1 MAFGRAQFSKLQRPP
16 SRIYSTPIRRCFTRF
31 TSPPPANDGSVKMP
45 FFTQL
50 AHHFLPEVILAIG
63 VLALILV
70 GAWRGER
77 SFSLVTELTVAVLG
91 LAILAILLSTKSE
104 AIVFDG
110 AYIDDA
116 FSRFAKVLTLSASLV
131 TILLSVNTDRK
142 ST

>member
-1 MAFGRAQFSKLQRPP
+1 
-16 SRIYSTPIRRCFTRF
+16 
-31 TSPPPANDGSVKMP
+31 MP

-91 LAILAILLSTKSE
+91 RSSSTARTSTTP
-104 AIVFDG
+104 
-110 AYIDDA
+110 
-116 FSRFAKVLTLSASLV
+116 SRAS
-131 TILLSVNTDRK
+131 
-142 ST
+142 

>member
-1 MAFGRAQFSKLQRPP
+1 
-16 SRIYSTPIRRCFTRF
+16 
-31 TSPPPANDGSVKMP
+31 MP

-116 FSRFAKVLTLSASLV
+116 FSRFVKVLGAWRVAGDDLAVVGFSAP
-131 TILLSVNTDRK
+131 RRAR
-142 ST
+142 